1 MMGTNSKETYWPEVC
16 GPAGR
21 SMGNWSMGAT
31 LKRVILSARNT
42 AISLQNYGT
51 LLHARSMGISW
62 LNYGTFGCM
71 PEVLGSAGR
80 TIVQGWQD
88 YMGSLLTDW
97 DKSIWRLL
105 LAIQSVCFHF
115 SIQYY
120 AIPPPCTSMLKY
132 KIQVLIFHAAWVPVF
147 RDLGSLISSTCHETP
162 NSSWAY

>member
-71 PEVLGSAGR
+71 PEVLGSAGG
-80 TIVQGWQD
+80 TMVQGWQD
-88 YMGSLLTDW
+88 YMGSLLTDYRAW
-97 DKSIWRLL
+97 GQKYMETPSGDPIC
-105 LAIQSVCFHF
+105 VF
-115 SIQYY
+115 SFFNTILCN
-120 AIPPPCTSMLKY
+120 PPPMYIYAEVQNPSSHFPY
-132 KIQVLIFHAAWVPVF
+132 S
-147 RDLGSLISSTCHETP
+147 LGSCI
-162 NSSWAY
+162 